1 MYVRRN
7 QFNYKFSFLFK
18 VEFTNDKQEKC
29 RVVFDQMEEH
39 TWDRYT
45 RRVRR
50 KVVDSS
56 LPDVSP

>member
-1 MYVRRN
+1 
-7 QFNYKFSFLFK
+7 
-18 VEFTNDKQEKC
+18 VEFTNDKQEKY

-39 TWDRYT
+39 SGTDIR